1 MIARERSIKSQKQKQ
16 KQEQSSMGR
25 IVAQLSLANHQDVIL
40 ASAGV
45 LGEDKVRRATVE
57 GIVDSGATRLV
68 LPQLVVKALGLK
80 PSGEASV
87 QYADHRMA
95 KRKLVSDVQ
104 VKLLD
109 RESVFTAV
117 VEPKRT
123 TALIG
128 AIVLEE
134 LDFIVDCARQTL
146 RPRDP
151 EGIVSEIE

>member
-1 MIARERSIKSQKQKQ
+1 MIARTRSQKRK
-16 KQEQSSMGR
+16 EQVEMGR
-25 IVAQLSLANHQDVIL
+25 VIAELSLTNHQDVIL
-40 ASAGV
+40 AAAGV
-45 LGEDKVRRATVE
+45 IPQESIRRATIE
-57 GIVDSGATRLV
+57 GVVDSGATRLV
-68 LPQLVVKALGLK
+68 LPQSVVKELGLT
-80 PSGEASV
+80 PAGETPV
-87 QYADHRMA
+87 RYADHRKA

-104 VKLLD
+104 LKLQD

-128 AIVLEE
+128 AIVLDE
-134 LDFIVDCARQTL
+134 LDFIVDCAQQQL